1 MLFFIKKIKI
11 SNHAKNRFKQRC
23 EKENIFRCIYRDLQT
38 NNIVKK
44 SPKNEKNEFKVLT
57 KNNRLYI
64 CKELE
69 KYIVIKTVIQLD
81 KNSKKKIDFS

>member
-23 EKENIFRCIYRDLQT
+23 EKENVFRCIYKDLQT

-69 KYIVIKTVIQLD
+69 KYIVIKTVIQLN
-81 KNSKKKIDFS
+81 KKSKKKIDFL

>member
-23 EKENIFRCIYRDLQT
+23 EKENVFRCIYRDLQT
-38 NNIVKK
+38 NNVVRK
-44 SPKNEKNEFKVLT
+44 SPKNEKDEFKVLT